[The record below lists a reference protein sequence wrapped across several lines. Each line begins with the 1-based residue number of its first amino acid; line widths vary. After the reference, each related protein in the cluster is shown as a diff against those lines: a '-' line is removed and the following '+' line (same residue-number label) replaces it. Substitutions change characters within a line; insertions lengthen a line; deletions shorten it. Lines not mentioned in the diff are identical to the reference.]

1 MTALTL
7 AVAVFIASILL
18 CELLLK
24 GTKLQT
30 ALIPVLAVHAICWI
44 ALIILL
50 VWRRQTEAIAV
61 TIFWAGAF
69 VSWFGIRSHIES
81 SILLRMLYLLRQHP
95 TTANEL
101 VAQYQ
106 SHWGEKL
113 RVEELVRA
121 GLLDHGSNRIAL
133 TRKGNLILRIVDLLK

>member
-1 MTALTL
+1 MSDLTL
-7 AVAVFIASILL
+7 AIVFFVASIML
-18 CELLLK
+18 CELILK

-30 ALIPVLAVHAICWI
+30 ALIPVFAVHAFCWV
-44 ALIILL
+44 ALLIFLN
-50 VWRRQTEAIAV
+50 WKRQSSGIAV

-69 VSWFGIRSHIES
+69 LSWFGIRSHIES

-101 VAQYQ
+101 ISRYH
-106 SHWGEKL
+106 SHWGEEL

-121 GLLDHGSNRIAL
+121 GLLNHVSNDVAI